1 MGAVIKRSKR
11 ARRKVAHTRLERID
25 GISMQ
30 INSIGAVQ
38 VFDLHNAVAVV
49 RLIGDG
55 RSLDGESC
63 KIGSTA
69 RFFRKKSSRRV
80 RRSSKVGST
89 SARPPVVTSKSETT
103 PLRRICVREFLDAAF
118 GRVNFLQEIVK
129 RKCAA

>member
-1 MGAVIKRSKR
+1 
-11 ARRKVAHTRLERID
+11 
-25 GISMQ
+25 MQ

-63 KIGSTA
+63 KIDHGEIFHEEVFQA
-69 RFFRKKSSRRV
+69 HPALI
-80 RRSSKVGST
+80 KVSLT
-89 SARPPVVTSKSETT
+89 SARPPVVTSKSEPT

-118 GRVNFLQEIVK
+118 RGVKFLQEIVE

>member
-1 MGAVIKRSKR
+1 MGAVIKRAKR
-11 ARRKVAHTRLERID
+11 ARRKVAQKRLERID

-63 KIGSTA
+63 KIGSW
-69 RFFRKKSSRRV
+69 RDFSRR
-80 RRSSKVGST
+80 SLPGAPGAHKGKLDQC
-89 SARPPVVTSKSETT
+89 SATGRYQQIRTT

-118 GRVNFLQEIVK
+118 RGVKFLQEIVE